1 MRAALGGLIVAAHAI
16 GFAAVAARCHGTAL
30 VVDVPAPPASPVVAL
45 DGALPAALASRVA
58 IEDSPAGPGLHR
70 RRWSVAYR
78 GGIERSVSAAQLVG
92 PFQDPRAPGCVGRAV
107 VGQRLLDDG
116 HAGPG
121 TIAAAM
127 VAQLE
132 AELRGEV
139 VFPVGELR
147 RIERMQLRWARLE
160 AHPDDRALV
169 GEAPNGY
176 VRAAATIVFDR
187 VAVPMV
193 VALIPELSPAA
204 LRFRVAARA
213 ELAFGNRAVQWVSD
227 RIGAD
232 RLATR
237 LARRQIDDALIT
249 ALAPPP
255 PFALSGGQTIRFAY
269 CDEPPEIAEGAY
281 GALPFGI
288 ALGPSDR
295 DPRILP
301 PRLGHGPRH
310 PPAPATVLALDLDL
324 DALNALLYEL
334 WRGGF
339 LDRRLAEAGLDRRFN
354 ADPTVATFLT
364 LRLAPPR
371 LTLPPVVTAVHGGL
385 RLSAEARVAIHD
397 GPTVTTGRV
406 WGGLDF
412 RFAARA
418 VDRVAVDLG
427 ELELSCERT
436 ATTLVP
442 CYGDLVAAIRGRGRE
457 FHGVLTQAFAQL
469 VSDIFVGRLGAR
481 GVPADLVINSA
492 IPSVILTTNNATL
505 HLELDGTLSSVR

>member
-1 MRAALGGLIVAAHAI
+1 
-16 GFAAVAARCHGTAL
+16 
-30 VVDVPAPPASPVVAL
+30 
-45 DGALPAALASRVA
+45 
-58 IEDSPAGPGLHR
+58 
-70 RRWSVAYR
+70 
-78 GGIERSVSAAQLVG
+78 
-92 PFQDPRAPGCVGRAV
+92 
-107 VGQRLLDDG
+107 
-116 HAGPG
+116 
-121 TIAAAM
+121 
-127 VAQLE
+127 
-132 AELRGEV
+132 
-139 VFPVGELR
+139 
-147 RIERMQLRWARLE
+147 
-160 AHPDDRALV
+160 
-169 GEAPNGY
+169 
-176 VRAAATIVFDR
+176 
-187 VAVPMV
+187 
-193 VALIPELSPAA
+193 
-204 LRFRVAARA
+204 
-213 ELAFGNRAVQWVSD
+213 
-227 RIGAD
+227 
-232 RLATR
+232 
-237 LARRQIDDALIT
+237 
-249 ALAPPP
+249 
-255 PFALSGGQTIRFAY
+255 
-269 CDEPPEIAEGAY
+269 
-281 GALPFGI
+281 
-288 ALGPSDR
+288 
-295 DPRILP
+295 
-301 PRLGHGPRH
+301 
-310 PPAPATVLALDLDL
+310 VLTLDLDL